1 MDSSDRPSESEG
13 LDNEGGD
20 DADTAGDAADT
31 ESTDADTG
39 RSEREDE
46 SLLSTVMESRA
57 TTAVGLVVAV
67 TVLGLAL
74 RLLLLGDRI
83 AHWDEGRVA
92 YWITYYIETGNFA
105 YRRIIHGPFIQHVNH
120 WLFPILGA
128 NDFTMRLPV
137 ALISSTL
144 PLSALFFREHL
155 RKAETVGLALFLA
168 INPVILYYSRF
179 MRSDLLVATFMFVA
193 LGTLI
198 RFYDTR
204 KWRYLY
210 AAGALMACGFA
221 SKENAILYVLTWLGA
236 LGLLADQAL
245 HRSREHA
252 SGYRLLVEHRQP
264 IFRWVAASGGGIA
277 VFFLAGSLGLST
289 VLAAVLAG
297 TLWAL
302 VHLGWIAVAGIDA
315 ADPREDP
322 VAALR
327 GALRDRSSVF
337 FAHCLGAVV
346 VFLALTLF
354 FYAPRGAGE
363 LGFRYPPMT
372 NDKVMFWQAVADP
385 TQLPALIEHT
395 WNYVSTEWGQWF
407 SQAGEGGDQGFVDQ
421 VTEFLGRYVRVM
433 GTKAA
438 PLSILAVAG
447 FVYERYG
454 RETSRNLVMFSAY
467 CGFVSVIGYPIG
479 TDIFGAWI
487 VVHSLLPLAIPAAVG
502 LGVLYQWGHEAF
514 VADDQIGVAAAAVVL
529 LIIAGQVGAVTAG
542 SVYQNPQSDDNNL
555 VQYAQP
561 SDDPRA
567 ELNAIRDVAGN
578 DSRAGSD
585 VLLYYGE
592 TGDRYNENGALVEK
606 NPSNWNTSY
615 YNYQPLCAKWF
626 NLLPLPWYFASSDA
640 AVDCAREP
648 ATVVDSVESEPPAV
662 VISVEGDQTLP
673 AYALEEEYTRAT
685 YSMRTSGTR
694 WVYWVHESVE
704 IDRETDR
711 SASAQTPEQP
721 AIGVAAGPTTVP

>member
-1 MDSSDRPSESEG
+1 MDSPDRPSESEG

-20 DADTAGDAADT
+20 DADTAGDDAGGVADPG
-31 ESTDADTG
+31 TG
-39 RSEREDE
+39 SEGG
-46 SLLSTVMESRA
+46 SLFSTVVESRA
-57 TTAVGLVVAV
+57 TTLVGLVVAV
-67 TVLGLAL
+67 TVVGLAL
-74 RLLLLGDRI
+74 RLLFLGDRI

-120 WLFPILGA
+120 WLFPIFGA
-128 NDFTMRLPV
+128 NDFTMRVPV
-137 ALISSTL
+137 ALISATL

-155 RKAETVGLALFLA
+155 RKVETVALALFLA
-168 INPVILYYSRF
+168 VNPVILYYSRF

-193 LGTLI
+193 LGTLV

-210 AAGALMACGFA
+210 AASALMACGFA

-245 HRSREHA
+245 YRPRDDR
-252 SGYRLLVEHRQP
+252 SGYHLL
-264 IFRWVAASGGGIA
+264 AAKVRALFGSARAAISPTATANGGRPGDRDDESGIRDRVSDGVPKRIAATAFPYGLHLVGIA
-277 VFFLAGSLGLST
+277 
-289 VLAAVLAG
+289 
-297 TLWAL
+297 
-302 VHLGWIAVAGIDA
+302 
-315 ADPREDP
+315 
-322 VAALR
+322 
-327 GALRDRSSVF
+327 
-337 FAHCLGAVV
+337 V
-346 VFLALTLF
+346 VFLALSLF

-363 LGFRYPPMT
+363 LGLRYPPMT

-385 TQLPALIEHT
+385 TQLPALIDHT
-395 WNYVSTEWGQWF
+395 WSYVSSEWGHWF

-421 VTEFLGRYVRVM
+421 ATEFIGRYVRVM

-487 VVHSLLPLAIPAAVG
+487 VVHALLPLAIPAAVG
-502 LGVLYQWGHEAF
+502 LAVLYRWGHEAF
-514 VADDQIGVAAAAVVL
+514 VADDRIGVVAAAVIL
-529 LIIAGQVGAVTAG
+529 LVIAGQVGAVTAG
-542 SVYQNPQSDDNNL
+542 SVYQNAQSDDNYL

-567 ELNAIRDVAGN
+567 ELNAIRSVAADEGRTGPDVM
-578 DSRAGSD
+578 
-585 VLLYYGE
+585 LYYGE
-592 TGDRYNENGALVEK
+592 TGDRYDENAALVEK
-606 NPSNWNTSY
+606 DPSGWNSSY
-615 YNYQPLCAKWF
+615 YNYEPLCSKWF
-626 NLLPLPWYFASSDA
+626 NFLPMPWYVASSDA
-640 AVDCAREP
+640 NVDCAREP
-648 ATVVDSVESEPPAV
+648 GTLTDQVGSDPPAV
-662 VISVEGDQTLP
+662 IISVDGDQTLP

-685 YSMRTSGTR
+685 YSMRTSGTN
-694 WVYWVHESVE
+694 WVFWVHQSVE

-711 SASAQTPEQP
+711 SAAAQTPEQP
-721 AIGVAAGPTTVP
+721 AIGVATGGPAAAP